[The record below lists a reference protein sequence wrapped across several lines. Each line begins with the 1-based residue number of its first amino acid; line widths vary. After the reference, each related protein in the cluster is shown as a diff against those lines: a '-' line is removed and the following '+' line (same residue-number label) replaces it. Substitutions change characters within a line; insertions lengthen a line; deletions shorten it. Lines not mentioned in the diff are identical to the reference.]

1 MSGAKS
7 SASIWG
13 GNFWRRWINSFLTG
27 RKIPAVAALLLCR
40 VFYVSGMHPAISE

>member
-27 RKIPAVAALLLCR
+27 RKIPAAAALLLCR